1 MLPSTF
7 QDGLGLSVQQGLTA
21 PHDKKSLK
29 PDSGKPEKRWDT
41 VPGGAAAPALDK
53 GTPHWARGWSLAKP
67 LRGRPVRER
76 EGLKVLMKLS
86 APTLS
91 LP

>member
-29 PDSGKPEKRWDT
+29 PDSGKPEKR
-41 VPGGAAAPALDK
+41 
-53 GTPHWARGWSLAKP
+53 
-67 LRGRPVRER
+67 
-76 EGLKVLMKLS
+76 
-86 APTLS
+86 
-91 LP
+91 